1 MSNELVKLYTPH
13 VDEAFKAESK
23 RTLLTN
29 TDYDWTGAHS
39 IVLWKIATAPMND
52 YQRNRFESDEAAGTV
67 TLTRFGELY
76 DLATQTEELILKK
89 DRSFIFNI
97 DRLDEDETNGGLG
110 SASALARQ
118 VKDVVIPEIDKYTYN
133 VMVTGAGTTAT
144 ATALTK
150 DNIYS
155 SIIAGTKAL
164 DDAEVPDTERVAV
177 VTPETYNLL
186 KQATEFDHTDIGNE
200 LKRLGVVAVLDG
212 MNVIK
217 IPAARLP
224 EGFGFMIAHPCAT
237 VAPVKLDDY
246 GVHNDT
252 PLASG
257 TIVTGRICY
266 DAFVLDNKKKGIY
279 YHPIA

>member
-52 YQRNRFESDEAAGTV
+52 YQRNRFASDEAAGTV

-200 LKRLGVVAVLDG
+200 LRRLGVVAVLDG

>member
-133 VMVTGAGTTAT
+133 AMVTGAGTTAT

>member
-52 YQRNRFESDEAAGTV
+52 YQRNRFASEEAAGTV

>member
-52 YQRNRFESDEAAGTV
+52 YQRNRFASDEAAGTV

>member
-150 DNIYS
+150 GNIYS